1 MGKWYQV
8 EVTKTRS
15 FMVEV
20 EDDGDKS
27 SAEDKLYDEIIID
40 DDETVE
46 VFDVVEGERLRE
58 LLRETPSLHKLKL

>member
-20 EDDGDKS
+20 EDDGDES
-27 SAEDKLYDEIIID
+27 SAEEKLYDQIIVD
-40 DDETVE
+40 DDETIE
-46 VFDVVEGERLRE
+46 VFDVDEGERLIE